1 MIKPHHQIDDTNDI
15 MSVSQVPSVMQTL
28 ERKNQMI
35 ELINGHAATSSIL
48 NNSTANNTN
57 FPSSNNFNV
66 LVNQQNTN
74 HNTIS
79 SNTNNNHN
87 QPSSNHPTIDYKRAT
102 SIRSDFSTM
111 SSQSGVSTR
120 SMLSEAKA
128 KLEAFSG
135 NKTTKVNS
143 GTSYLNMS
151 NNKGYDNQYNQRA
164 VEDQAVVY
172 SAADA
177 AKEEQN
183 YYETCDF
190 IQTKF

>member
-1 MIKPHHQIDDTNDI
+1 MSMIKPHHHRQIDETNDI
-15 MSVSQVPSVMQTL
+15 MSISQVPSVMQTL
-28 ERKNQMI
+28 ERKNQI
-35 ELINGHAATSSIL
+35 IQLINGNATPVGLSNQQQNCSSL
-48 NNSTANNTN
+48 TA
-57 FPSSNNFNV
+57 NNFNV
-66 LVNQQNTN
+66 LTNQPNTN
-74 HNTIS
+74 NNSIS

-87 QPSSNHPTIDYKRAT
+87 QQSSNHPSIDYKRAT

-135 NKTTKVNS
+135 KAPKVNN
-143 GTSYLNMS
+143 GTNYLI
-151 NNKGYDNQYNQRA
+151 NNNNSVFDSQNNQQVINDSKKYHENNAR
-164 VEDQAVVY
+164 D
-172 SAADA
+172 
-177 AKEEQN
+177 EQN